1 MSRLAL
7 KFGWYDNKSRVAQEI
22 KRTLMCSTLFCT
34 FFCRC
39 CRNVKL
45 PSYTFYGENV
55 VCVPKKILLLVF
67 LFAFFFLPHSFSPCW
82 ALAFLIFFLLFFLS
96 LLPFFSLSFASLS
109 HTTFTF
115 SLSLWVDM
123 TINVAEYF
131 KQPRYRN
138 NFRFSLCLYW
148 LFYGLC
154 FTRHGWPCDFSPK
167 NLELHLGCHTCWLSY
182 FTLACLWCGR
192 KDGWTYGHVTTSHF
206 QKFSD
211 A

>member
-1 MSRLAL
+1 MTGILVFLGIMKSFTPIFIFPFPVPSLSLPFFVSIVKILVSPYSSRESYLTLNVYFVLSRLAL

-138 NFRFSLCLYW
+138 NFRFSLCLY
-148 LFYGLC
+148 
-154 FTRHGWPCDFSPK
+154 
-167 NLELHLGCHTCWLSY
+167 
-182 FTLACLWCGR
+182 
-192 KDGWTYGHVTTSHF
+192 
-206 QKFSD
+206 
-211 A
+211 